1 MIRAYGKN
9 WHLCEGC
16 VPNGCNRAHILPS
29 YTVMSIL
36 FSWRVMVCV
45 SLPTQTF
52 ESGKKKKKM
61 IGQNK
66 RVISSSAYSKMLGSK
81 EALENIYLNEWIKYV
96 KIICTGKTIR
106 SQYKYSKMLI
116 VLNYCRDVMGDYF
129 LYFFK
134 FLNFMFYILKI
145 ICFSSKEWTVLI
157 S

>member
-1 MIRAYGKN
+1 MGRIGICAKD
-9 WHLCEGC
+9 
-16 VPNGCNRAHILPS
+16 VFQ
-29 YTVMSIL
+29 TVVTGPPYSL
-36 FSWRVMVCV
+36 LTLSCQYSSHGEWWSVCL
-45 SLPTQTF
+45 SLPRPLNLA
-52 ESGKKKKKM
+52 KKKKKM